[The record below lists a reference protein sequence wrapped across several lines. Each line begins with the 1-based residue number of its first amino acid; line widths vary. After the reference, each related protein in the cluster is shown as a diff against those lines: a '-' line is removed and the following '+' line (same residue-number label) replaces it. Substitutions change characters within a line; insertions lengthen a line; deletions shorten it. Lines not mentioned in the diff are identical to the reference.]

1 MSHLCCRTNLAGRSC
16 RAAVTANQELPG
28 TLNVQCMNTTKTL
41 LANQASVLILAGAGF
56 FVPDWFASA
65 QELQHLSITQPGG
78 MPGTPVITGIE
89 QATNGAS
96 VAWDGPSGYYQLFQK
111 PGSKDASWQPVGGL
125 NASRQATITA
135 LASNAFFRV
144 LGPAPQYAGAAVCLE
159 CHENIHTTVSATRH
173 AGAFTNA
180 PGGQTNW
187 LAGITVGYGLPT
199 GFIST
204 NDSRSMNQLAGVQC
218 ENCHG
223 PAANHAANPEDFVA
237 RPRVELAATVCG
249 GCHTGAEQP
258 QYDEWLTSGHATVTE
273 PDMNPNS
280 CGRCHIGPA
289 RLAMVKGKL
298 VPQNDHN
305 VAVGCAV
312 CHDPHAVRVFG
323 NVLNGVQ
330 TNVVGGFTVVI
341 TNTQLGA
348 FYTNQLRNPLS
359 STNDYFLTPTD
370 VFSSKYDPNINV
382 CAQCHNHRGAS
393 WTSPSRPPHRS
404 PQYNILLGTI
414 GELETGSVTATN
426 RVPGTHQLVEK
437 QCVGCHMQTTEHQTG
452 PPEIAAV
459 TGHKFAMNSYGVC
472 VKCHGSAAN
481 AQILREF
488 ILTPAITNL
497 VNSIKNDLD
506 TWAATKAPESL
517 RTKYG
522 SRAWEYTNPGDL
534 SPGGPGP
541 NATEQMLIRDNIK
554 IARFNLY
561 LVVNDGSVGVH
572 NPQYCL
578 QLLLF
583 ASDRVQQEVNN

>member
-1 MSHLCCRTNLAGRSC
+1 
-16 RAAVTANQELPG
+16 
-28 TLNVQCMNTTKTL
+28 MNSTRTL
-41 LANQASVLILAGAGF
+41 LANQASVLILASAGVFGPAGF
-56 FVPDWFASA
+56 ARA
-65 QELQHLSITQPGG
+65 QEIQHLSITQPGG
-78 MPGTPVITGIE
+78 MPGTPVITGI
-89 QATNGAS
+89 ARAS
-96 VAWDGPSGYYQLFQK
+96 NSVTVTWDGPSGYYQLFRK
-111 PGSKDASWQPVGGL
+111 PGLSGTSWQPAGGL
-125 NASRQATITA
+125 NASRQATIAT
-135 LASNAFFRV
+135 LSSNAFFRV
-144 LGPAPQYAGAAVCLE
+144 SGPAPQYAGAAVCLE
-159 CHENIHTTVSATRH
+159 CHEDIHTTVSATRH
-173 AGAFTNA
+173 AGAFANA
-180 PGGQTNW
+180 PDGQAYC
-187 LAGITVGYGLPT
+187 LACVTVGYGLPT
-199 GFIST
+199 GFINT
-204 NDSRSMNQLAGVQC
+204 NDARSLNQLTGVQC

-223 PAANHAANPEDFVA
+223 PAANHAANPEDFVV

-249 GCHTGAEQP
+249 GCHTGTERS
-258 QYDEWLTSGHATVTE
+258 QYDEWLTSGHATVSE
-273 PDMNPNS
+273 PDMNPNT

-289 RLAMVKGKL
+289 RLAMLKEKL
-298 VPQNDHN
+298 VPQNDHT

-312 CHDPHAVRVFG
+312 CHDPHATRVFA
-323 NVLNGVQ
+323 NVLNGVH

-348 FYTNQLRNPLS
+348 VYTSQLRNPLS
-359 STNDYFLTPTD
+359 STNDYFLTTAD

-393 WTSPSRPPHRS
+393 WASSTRPPHHS

-426 RVPGTHQLVEK
+426 AVPGTHHLAEK
-437 QCVGCHMQTTEHQTG
+437 QCVGCHMQKAEHQAG

-459 TGHKFAMNSYGVC
+459 TGHKFTMNSYGVC

-481 AQILREF
+481 AQMLREL

-497 VNSIKNDLD
+497 VNSTKNDLN

-522 SRAWEYTNPGDL
+522 SRAWEYTNPGEL

-541 NATEQMLIRDNIK
+541 NTTEQTLIPDNIK

-561 LVVNDGSVGVH
+561 LVVNDGSLGLH

-583 ASDRVQQEVNN
+583 ASDRVQQELND